1 MSQSIK
7 IRKIGNFWRLNNGNP
22 YIPLRRGSLLFLQ
35 GNRILIIY
43 PHLVNMRHYPQ
54 HWLACFFLQKI
65 NSRSQQGN
73 IPTEFVNNQALYQRS
88 FFLIQQLQSTYQRG
102 QSSSPV
108 NICDKQYRCLQV
120 LGHPHIHNI
129 ISLEI
134 DFCWT
139 ASSLN
144 NNGII
149 FLIQPSQSFL
159 NCIKGLQ
166 GIAPMIFPSRH
177 IAYRLTHNNYLRSS
191 IACGLQKHRIH
202 IHHRLH
208 ASRLCLSHLS
218 PAHFIPI
225 SGNIR
230 IQSHILCL
238 ERHYLSTFSI
248 KNPAHSCSQNT
259 FAYMGAGSHHHNIIC
274 HKSLSLPILSQ
285 FFYIDRY
292 TGYGKIN
299 LLRSCCQ

>member
-1 MSQSIK
+1 
-7 IRKIGNFWRLNNGNP
+7 
-22 YIPLRRGSLLFLQ
+22 
-35 GNRILIIY
+35 
-43 PHLVNMRHYPQ
+43 
-54 HWLACFFLQKI
+54 
-65 NSRSQQGN
+65 
-73 IPTEFVNNQALYQRS
+73 
-88 FFLIQQLQSTYQRG
+88 
-102 QSSSPV
+102 
-108 NICDKQYRCLQV
+108 
-120 LGHPHIHNI
+120 
-129 ISLEI
+129 
-134 DFCWT
+134 
-139 ASSLN
+139 
-144 NNGII
+144 
-149 FLIQPSQSFL
+149 
-159 NCIKGLQ
+159 
-166 GIAPMIFPSRH
+166 MIFPSRH

-208 ASRLCLSHLS
+208 ASRLCLSHLG

-225 SGNIR
+225 SGNIG

-274 HKSLSLPILSQ
+274 HKSLPLPILSQ